1 MKPIE
6 EKEEVGFN
14 PLQPNPDRVIELLT
28 EKLIQVEKENA
39 ALVTQV
45 EQLIAYINASAIAA
59 EESKEMAEEKEQ

>member
-1 MKPIE
+1 MKSVE

-45 EQLIAYINASAIAA
+45 EQLVAYIQTSAIAA
-59 EESKEMAEEKEQ
+59 EQSKEMAKEKE